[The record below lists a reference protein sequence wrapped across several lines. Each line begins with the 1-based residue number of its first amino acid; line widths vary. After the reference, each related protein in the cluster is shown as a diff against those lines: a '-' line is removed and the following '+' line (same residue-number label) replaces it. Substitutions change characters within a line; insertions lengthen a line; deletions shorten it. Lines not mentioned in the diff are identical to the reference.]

1 MPSAFRSETKGSIGQ
16 AVTVILPLLLL
27 LVLSFLLALGVVYQ
41 VLGSRS
47 DERRFPPPGR
57 MIDIGPC
64 KLHLN
69 QSGTGKPVVL
79 LEAGIAAS
87 SLSWSLV
94 QPRLAEF
101 TSVCS
106 YDRAGLGWSGSR
118 PSESCPPTLQQMTGE
133 LDALLRKAGLD
144 APFLLVGHSFGGLL
158 VSAYAYAH
166 PERVLGLVLV
176 DPISPAD
183 WGSGTRSNAQR
194 IASGVKLS
202 RRGAVLARVGL
213 VRAALSILHAGGRWI
228 PKHVEQIAA
237 RQGTGLMERLVSE
250 ITKLPRE
257 VQSMVRAHWSRPKGF
272 LAMAGY
278 LEALPASAA
287 AASEMSVPTG
297 IPISILSAGNAT
309 PAELFERDAWAK
321 GSERGSHTQV
331 PSTGHWLQWERP
343 ELVVAAVR
351 KMIEETC

>member
-1 MPSAFRSETKGSIGQ
+1 
-16 AVTVILPLLLL
+16 VILPLLLL
-27 LVLSFLLALGVVYQ
+27 LLPLFVIALGVVYQ

-47 DERRFPPPGR
+47 DQRRFPPPGR
-57 MIDIGPC
+57 MIDIGSC

-69 QSGTGKPVVL
+69 QSGAGKPVVL
-79 LEAGIAAS
+79 LEAGLAAS

-101 TSVCS
+101 TSVCC

-118 PSESCPPTLQQMTGE
+118 PSESCPPTLQQMIDE

-158 VSAYAYAH
+158 VSAFAHAH
-166 PERVLGLVLV
+166 PERVVGLILV
-176 DPISPAD
+176 DPVWLAN
-183 WGSGTRSNAQR
+183 WGSGTSSNEER

-213 VRAALSILHAGGRWI
+213 VRAALSILHAGGSWV
-228 PKHVEQIAA
+228 PKRIGQAA
-237 RQGTGLMERLVSE
+237 AWQGTGLMERLVSE
-250 ITKLPRE
+250 VAKLPRD
-257 VQSMVRAHWSRPKGF
+257 VQSRVRAHWSRSKGF

-287 AASEMSVPTG
+287 AAAEMRVPSG
-297 IPISILSAGNAT
+297 IPITILSAGDAT
-309 PAELFERDAWAK
+309 PEELFERDAWAK
-321 GSERGSHTQV
+321 RSKRGSHTQV
-331 PSTGHWLQWERP
+331 PGTGHWLQLERP
-343 ELVVAAVR
+343 EVVIAAVR
-351 KMIEETC
+351 KMIEEAGQ